1 MRNALQSIQNPYKNL
16 NAYSIFIKKDSKS
29 KICKQRSNYSTFGKF
44 FFALLTTESRQGKM
58 LTLLQ
63 AQKSNDKLAEF
74 YLLHHE
80 KYFV

>member
-44 FFALLTTESRQGKM
+44 FALLTTESRQEKM